1 MKEKT
6 TSDAQLKAN
15 KNWQEK
21 NKEHANYLKSRS
33 AARSFIK
40 KKATLEDLEELEIAI
55 KQRKTEIIS
64 LDNSLEWKISGHF
77 FILCINC
84 WRFHK
89 DMLLYIQELNKF

>member
-40 KKATLEDLEELEIAI
+40 NKATLEDLKELEKLIIEGKINQKGMI
-55 KQRKTEIIS
+55 KDK
-64 LDNSLEWKISGHF
+64 
-77 FILCINC
+77 
-84 WRFHK
+84 
-89 DMLLYIQELNKF
+89 

>member
-15 KNWQEK
+15 KNWQSK

-40 KKATLEDLEELEIAI
+40 NKATLEDLEELEKLIIEGKINHKGMI
-55 KQRKTEIIS
+55 KDK
-64 LDNSLEWKISGHF
+64 
-77 FILCINC
+77 
-84 WRFHK
+84 
-89 DMLLYIQELNKF
+89 